1 MSDAQIQAIKDII
14 KMTPRLNME
23 CLNSIKILMENTIDS
38 ELLRREPSIIL
49 ENMDITEKVMYLD
62 YLMES
67 KDTKEKELQNAVSF
81 EEILKREGLT
91 IDDIL
96 VTKAD
101 SRGQIYK

>member
-23 CLNSIKILMENTIDS
+23 CLNSIKILMEKTIDS
-38 ELLRREPSIIL
+38 ELLKREPSIIL

-62 YLMES
+62 YLTES
-67 KDTKEKELQNAVSF
+67 KDTKEKELLNAISF

-91 IDDIL
+91 IDDL
-96 VTKAD
+96 QNKD
-101 SRGQIYK
+101 

>member
-23 CLNSIKILMENTIDS
+23 CLNSIKILMEKTIDS
-38 ELLRREPSIIL
+38 ELLKMEPSIIL

-67 KDTKEKELQNAVSF
+67 KDTKEKELKNAVSF

-91 IDDIL
+91 IDDL
-96 VTKAD
+96 QDKN
-101 SRGQIYK
+101 

>member
-23 CLNSIKILMENTIDS
+23 CLNSIRILMEKTIDS
-38 ELLRREPSIIL
+38 ELLKREPSIIL

-67 KDTKEKELQNAVSF
+67 KDIKEKELKNAVSF

-91 IDDIL
+91 IDDL
-96 VTKAD
+96 QDKN
-101 SRGQIYK
+101 